1 MFAKASD
8 IPSEVWDT
16 LEAHAVNAN
25 IILPALLASLAA
37 EKEGVVIPNQRWLV
51 FYEQDNPAQTVEFV
65 LSCTNGCMG
74 AYPIFI
80 FTTHK
85 YSSLNSTYLIP
96 RLQFLAEVLHETVP
110 VERVYSVFAPE
121 IIATLFIDI
130 WTDLTGIERHAPD
143 PYYYAAKISFCSR
156 RTLSRRQATH
166 NTAFS
171 LRPARIEDIEQV
183 ADLCF
188 QFALTS
194 VSAFP
199 SLNGRQILTAV
210 YHRNPSP

>member
-1 MFAKASD
+1 VFDRASD
-8 IPSEVWDT
+8 IPSEVWNT

-25 IILPALLASLAA
+25 VILPALLTSLAA

-51 FYEQDNPAQTVEFV
+51 FYGQDNQTVEFV

-85 YSSLNSTYLIP
+85 YSALNPTYLIP

-110 VERVYSVFAPE
+110 IERVYSVFAPE

-130 WTDLTGIERHAPD
+130 WTRLTGIECHAPD

-156 RTLSRRQATH
+156 RTLSRSQPTQ

-171 LRPARIEDIEQV
+171 MRPASMEDIEQV
-183 ADLCF
+183 AVLCF
-188 QFALTS
+188 EFALTS

-199 SLNGRQILTAV
+199 SLDGHQILTAV
-210 YHRNPSP
+210 YHRNPSL